1 MKRKHLVTGASG
13 FIGANL
19 VRRLLSENQEVHIL
33 SREESNFWRLK
44 ELLSKLKLH
53 PQDPENQISI
63 NKTIKKIN
71 PDYIY
76 HLAAYGGYP
85 FQKDVNKMI
94 KTNIIFS
101 SILLETVKEINLK
114 AFILTGSSS
123 EYGYKNN
130 PMKEID
136 TLEPASFYAATK
148 ASTTQLALVYARS
161 YNLPVIVVRPFSVY
175 GAFEEPT
182 RLIPTVIMKCLKNID
197 IELTD
202 GKEKRDFIYIEDFLD
217 CFLKLAE
224 NPGKAAGQIVNI
236 GSGKQF
242 STRDIVKLIQSV
254 TKSHSRLLW
263 GKYPNRKWDTK
274 FWLADISLAK
284 KLIGWQPKRDLQ
296 LGITETITWFQNNLS
311 LYENS

>member
-1 MKRKHLVTGASG
+1 MKQKHLVIGASG

-33 SREESNFWRLK
+33 VRKSSNLWRIK
-44 ELLSKLKLH
+44 GILSKLKLH
-53 PQDPENQISI
+53 LLDIENQISVK
-63 NKTIKKIN
+63 KTIKKIH

-101 SILLETVKEINLK
+101 SVLLETAKEINLK

-123 EYGYKNN
+123 EYGYKNK
-130 PMKEID
+130 PMKETD
-136 TLEPASFYAATK
+136 TLAPASFYAATK
-148 ASTTQLALVYARS
+148 AATTQLALVYARS
-161 YNLPVIVVRPFSVY
+161 FNMPIVIVRPFSVY

-182 RLIPTVIMKCLKNID
+182 RLVPTVIMKCLKNID

-224 NPGKAAGQIVNI
+224 NPGKITGHIINI

-242 STRDIVKLIQSV
+242 STRAIVKIIHRL
-254 TKSHSRLLW
+254 TKSRSRLLW
-263 GKYPNRKWDTK
+263 GKYPNRKWDAK
-274 FWLADISLAK
+274 FWLADINLAK
-284 KLIGWQPKRDLQ
+284 KLVGWQPKRDLPS
-296 LGITETITWFQNNLS
+296 GIAETITWFQNNLT
-311 LYENS
+311 LYEN

>member
-1 MKRKHLVTGASG
+1 MKQKHLVTGASG

-33 SREESNFWRLK
+33 IRKDSNLWRIK
-44 ELLSKLKLH
+44 GILSKLKLH
-53 PQDPENQISI
+53 QLDTENQMSVK
-63 NKTIKKIN
+63 NAIKKIN

-85 FQKDVNKMI
+85 FQQVVDVMI
-94 KTNIIFS
+94 RVNIIFTS
-101 SILLETVKEINLK
+101 HFLEAAKETKCK

-123 EYGYKNN
+123 EYGYKNK

-136 TLEPASFYAATK
+136 ILEPASFYAATK
-148 ASTTQLALVYARS
+148 AAATQLALVYARS
-161 YNLPVIVVRPFSVY
+161 FNMPIVVVRPFSVY

-182 RLIPTVIMKCLKNID
+182 RLVPTVIMKCLQNID
-197 IELTD
+197 VELTD

-224 NPGKAAGQIVNI
+224 NTGKTAGCIVNI

-242 STRDIVKLIQSV
+242 STREIVNIIYRL
-254 TKSHSRLLW
+254 TKSRSRLLW
-263 GKYPNRKWDTK
+263 GKYPNRSWDAK
-274 FWLADISLAK
+274 NWQADINLAK
-284 KLIGWQPKRDLQ
+284 KLVGWQPERDLSS
-296 LGITETITWFQNNLS
+296 GISATITWYKNNLKI
-311 LYENS
+311 YERR